1 MKTVVVTGAAG
12 FIGTA
17 TCLRLLARGD
27 RVVGL
32 DNFSTYY
39 SPAQKRK
46 NLEEIRSQGKNF
58 FFVEGDI
65 RDEARVLSLL
75 KEEGCD
81 AVIHLAAMAGV
92 RASADDPGLYAD
104 VNFRGTLNLLNAA
117 IKTSRPNF
125 VLASTSSAYGTTNI
139 VPFVETDPCDRPLA
153 PYPATKR
160 AAELLAYSYHHLSEL
175 SVTALRFFT
184 VYGPRNRPDMMPYM
198 LMESMLKGKP
208 MKLYNGGNVKRD
220 WTFVEDIVSGIV
232 AAADT
237 PLGYEIIN
245 LGRGEPILLSEF
257 VAELTKLSGLSP
269 NAEASPLP
277 AADVSLTFANIDKA
291 RRLLG
296 YAPQT
301 RVPDGLKAFYDWYVG
316 SDRS

>member
-1 MKTVVVTGAAG
+1 MKTVVVTGAVG

-39 SPAQKRK
+39 SPAQKRR
-46 NLEEIRSQGKNF
+46 NLEELRAQGKNF
-58 FFVEGDI
+58 HFLEGDI

-75 KEEGCD
+75 KEEGCH
-81 AVIHLAAMAGV
+81 ALIHLAAMAGV

-104 VNFRGTLNLLNAA
+104 VNFRGTLNLLDAA
-117 IKTSRPNF
+117 VKTSRPTF
-125 VLASTSSAYGTTNI
+125 VLASTSSAYGNTSI

-160 AAELLAYSYHHLSEL
+160 AAELLAYSFHHLTGL

-198 LMESMLKGKP
+198 LMESMLDGKP

-257 VAELTKLSGLSP
+257 VSELTQLSGRSP
-269 NAEASPLP
+269 NSEASPLP

-291 RRLLG
+291 KRLLG
-296 YAPQT
+296 YAPKT
-301 RVPDGLKAFYDWYVG
+301 RVPDGLKAFYDWYVK
-316 SDRS
+316 R

>member
-17 TCLRLLARGD
+17 TCSRLLGRGD
-27 RVVGL
+27 RVFGL
-32 DNFSTYY
+32 DNFCDYY

-46 NLEEIRSQGKNF
+46 NLEELRSLGGDF
-58 FFVEGDI
+58 HFVEGDI
-65 RDEARVLSLL
+65 RDERTVQDVLKSA
-75 KEEGCD
+75 GPD
-81 AVIHLAAMAGV
+81 ALIHLAAMAGV
-92 RASADDPGLYAD
+92 RASADNPGLYAD
-104 VNFRGTLNLLNAA
+104 VNFRGTLNLLDAA
-117 IKTSRPNF
+117 VKTSRPTF
-125 VLASTSSAYGTTNI
+125 VLASTSSAYGNTPI

-160 AAELLAYSYHHLSEL
+160 SAELLAYSFHHLFGL
-175 SVTALRFFT
+175 SVAALRFFT
-184 VYGPRNRPDMMPYM
+184 VYGPRNRPDMMPYL
-198 LMESMLKGKP
+198 LMESMLEGKP
-208 MKLYNGGNVKRD
+208 MQLYNGGNVRRD

-257 VAELTKLSGLSP
+257 VNELALLSGKRP

-296 YAPQT
+296 YAPKT
-301 RVPDGLKAFYDWYVG
+301 RLPDGLRAFYDWYVQ
-316 SDRS
+316 RSR